1 MSGNV
6 APATMLGSGYGG
18 LEERESGARESRD
31 GEKILIFKKGK
42 MSVVFLMAG
51 YEIFRGMFVFLF

>member
-1 MSGNV
+1 MSSSI
-6 APATMLGSGYGG
+6 APATMLGNGYGG
-18 LEERESGARESRD
+18 LEERESGVRESRD